1 VIDGNT
7 VTFSA
12 TDGGTFMN
20 GTNTITYTANG
31 VFGFA
36 TQIGYYEL
44 ATRAAYNQ

>member
-12 TDGGTFMN
+12 TDGGTFTN

-44 ATRAAYNQ
+44 ATGAAYNQ